1 MYSSLF
7 SSATNSS
14 TKSESS
20 ESNSKAPSSTVSDT
34 FQSTTSVTH
43 MPKLVSSH
51 TTSSTSTSS
60 RLSSSSDASTSA
72 FENSSLSD
80 NTYSS
85 KQTTYTSSSSV
96 PMTTPPP
103 TTTTTS
109 TTSPTSSSQT
119 YSIGVV
125 SSSEDSQTIYY
136 FYTQAYDI
144 TGSSTTFATGL
155 PTTVAL
161 AKSAVSSFSVPS
173 STITADMSFYQH
185 WLNGGLDDNQNQGTS
200 KSNTGTI
207 VGSIV
212 GSIGGIL
219 VCAVIVWFL
228 LFRKRKGKR
237 ELKENSSFC
246 HEIGRRTGF
255 PTTAQARE
263 TSVHAQDSGAQQTNM
278 DSNSTNN
285 PFSNEF
291 NFKARCATAVPPSR
305 NGVTLDNPSQT
316 IRNDSMNSNNRFS
329 YVSSFTYSSL
339 GSSTQGG
346 FSALSS
352 NSINLGPGLNNNVSN
367 DERASARDTS
377 QGFLREII

>member
-1 MYSSLF
+1 
-7 SSATNSS
+7 
-14 TKSESS
+14 
-20 ESNSKAPSSTVSDT
+20 
-34 FQSTTSVTH
+34 
-43 MPKLVSSH
+43 MPKLDSSQ
-51 TTSSTSTSS
+51 TTSTSS
-60 RLSSSSDASTSA
+60 SSSRPSSSSDVPTSA
-72 FENSSLSD
+72 YTSSFSSD

-85 KQTTYTSSSSV
+85 EQTTYTSSSNV
-96 PMTTPPP
+96 PMTTSPP
-103 TTTTTS
+103 TTTATS
-109 TTSPTSSSQT
+109 TTPLTSSSQT
-119 YSIGVV
+119 YSMGVV

-144 TGSSTTFATGL
+144 TGSSTTFTTGL

-161 AKSAVSSFSVPS
+161 AKSVVSSFSVPS

-185 WLNGGLDDNQNQGTS
+185 WLDGGLDSNQNQGTS

-228 LFRKRKGKR
+228 LFRKRKSKR
-237 ELKENSSFC
+237 EFKENSSFC

-263 TSVHAQDSGAQQTNM
+263 TSVHAQDPGAQQTNTE
-278 DSNSTNN
+278 SSSTNN

-291 NFKARCATAVPPSR
+291 NFRARGTAPAPPPR
-305 NGVTLDNPSQT
+305 NGITLDNSSQN
-316 IRNDSMNSNNRFS
+316 ISNYSMNPDNRFS

-352 NSINLGPGLNNNVSN
+352 NSINLGHGLNNNDSN
-367 DERASARDTS
+367 EERGSAQDNS
-377 QGFLREII
+377 HGFLREII

>member
-1 MYSSLF
+1 
-7 SSATNSS
+7 
-14 TKSESS
+14 
-20 ESNSKAPSSTVSDT
+20 
-34 FQSTTSVTH
+34 
-43 MPKLVSSH
+43 
-51 TTSSTSTSS
+51 
-60 RLSSSSDASTSA
+60 
-72 FENSSLSD
+72 
-80 NTYSS
+80 
-85 KQTTYTSSSSV
+85 
-96 PMTTPPP
+96 MTTPTPY
-103 TTTTTS
+103 TTTTS
-109 TTSPTSSSQT
+109 TTPLTSSSQT

-144 TGSSTTFATGL
+144 TGSSTTFTTGL

-161 AKSAVSSFSVPS
+161 AKSAVRSSFSVPS
-173 STITADMSFYQH
+173 STVTADMSFYQH
-185 WLNGGLDDNQNQGTS
+185 WLNGGLDSNQNQDTS

-228 LFRKRKGKR
+228 LFKRRKNKR
-237 ELKENSSFC
+237 ELKENSSFR

-263 TSVHAQDSGAQQTNM
+263 TSVHAQDPAAQQTNTE
-278 DSNSTNN
+278 SSSTNN

-291 NFKARCATAVPPSR
+291 NFRARGTAPPPPPPPR
-305 NGVTLDNPSQT
+305 NGIILDNSSQN
-316 IRNDSMNSNNRFS
+316 ISNDSMNPDNRFS

-352 NSINLGPGLNNNVSN
+352 NSINLGHGLNNSVPN
-367 DERASARDTS
+367 DERGSAQDKTH
-377 QGFLREII
+377 GFLREII